1 MHTVTKDSPGPTD
14 FNSSAIQVLDK
25 AFTLLLN
32 DSVEDKLFTHT
43 FAKFDEQSVTDA
55 FKLLHDH
62 QLINLKDGKW
72 SINEIL
78 PRRKG
83 IKFQL
88 NTGTTTVPLLIN
100 CDHEQTVEQVKR
112 SLSKLLNA

>member
-62 QLINLKDGKW
+62 QLINLND
-72 SINEIL
+72 
-78 PRRKG
+78 
-83 IKFQL
+83 
-88 NTGTTTVPLLIN
+88 
-100 CDHEQTVEQVKR
+100 
-112 SLSKLLNA
+112 